1 MQYTQAIDYLYSQ
14 LPMFQRIGSAAYKPG
29 LERVEAL
36 DEALGHPHRQYPT
49 IHIAGTNGKGSVSH
63 LMAAALQSQ
72 GYKVGLY
79 TSPHLVDFR
88 ERIRVKGSMI
98 PRGAVA
104 DFVEE
109 YAPEPG
115 PDAPSFFELTMAMA
129 FDWFARSNV
138 DIAVIETG
146 MGGRLDSTNIITPL
160 MSVITN
166 VSYDHMQFLGHTLP
180 EIASEK
186 AGIIKEGV
194 PVIIGERQ
202 DPDICKVFE
211 EKARAMN
218 APLLYASDNPFGFE
232 VSRDKYSGQ
241 WHISHP
247 LGINSWC
254 PLGGDY
260 QAHNILTAL
269 HALARLESHPTS
281 PEAIYRGFNKVQEM
295 TGLMGRWMQTGEAP
309 TIICDTG
316 HNVAGIESNV
326 GQLLNWQLLH
336 PEGQLHIVI
345 GFVSDKNVEFI
356 LPLFPERANYY
367 FTQASVPRAM
377 PVEQLADIATQTG
390 LQGMLSA
397 SVPEAV
403 DQALSFATPDD
414 LIFIGGSTF
423 VVADYLAM
431 LQQ

>member
-14 LPMFQRIGSAAYKPG
+14 LPMYQRVGSAAYKPG

-36 DEALGHPHRQYPT
+36 DAELGHPHRRYPT
-49 IHIAGTNGKGSVSH
+49 IHVAGTNGKGSVSH
-63 LMAAALQSQ
+63 LMASTLQAQ

-88 ERIRVKGSMI
+88 ERIRVNGAMI

-104 DFVEE
+104 EFVSLH
-109 YAPEPG
+109 APQPG

-129 FDWFARSNV
+129 FDWFSRSNV

-160 MSVITN
+160 VSVITN

-180 EIASEK
+180 EIAREK

-202 DPDICKVFE
+202 SPEISKVFE
-211 EKARAMN
+211 DKAAAMS

-232 VSRDKYSGQ
+232 IERDKTSGQ

-247 LGINSWC
+247 LGINAWC

-295 TGLMGRWMQTGEAP
+295 SGLAGRWMQTGDSP
-309 TIICDTG
+309 VTICDTG
-316 HNVAGIESNV
+316 HNIAGMESNAA
-326 GQLLNWQLLH
+326 QLQKWQLLH
-336 PEGQLHIVI
+336 PDGKMHLVL
-345 GFVSDKNVEFI
+345 GFVSDKNVDFI
-356 LPLFPERANYY
+356 LPLLPPHANYY

-377 PVEQLADIATQTG
+377 PVEKLAETAQQAG
-390 LQGMLSA
+390 LQGLLSG
-397 SVPEAV
+397 SVAEALEQAMHYAAPE
-403 DQALSFATPDD
+403 D

-423 VVADYLAM
+423 VVADYLAL